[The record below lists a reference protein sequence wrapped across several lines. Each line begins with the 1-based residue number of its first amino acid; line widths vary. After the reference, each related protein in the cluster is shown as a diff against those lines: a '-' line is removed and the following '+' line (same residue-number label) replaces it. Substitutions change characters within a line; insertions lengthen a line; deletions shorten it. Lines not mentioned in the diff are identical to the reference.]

1 MDLDETV
8 VTSGLVRAVTTLL
21 PVYLLVADHVSESVT
36 PGLVRCLSSQSR
48 HSWPCSPHF
57 RVLFCSVLLL

>member
-21 PVYLLVADHVSESVT
+21 PVYLLVADH
-36 PGLVRCLSSQSR
+36 Q
-48 HSWPCSPHF
+48 
-57 RVLFCSVLLL
+57 